1 MTAVRHTKISR
12 FLSFALRHHPEKLGL
27 QPDTGGWVD
36 VAALLHACKS
46 HAMALSLEELK
57 VVVVQ
62 NDKKRFSL
70 NTDCTL
76 IRANQGHS
84 ITVDLGLQPQQP
96 PTLLYHGTAA
106 RFLPAILK
114 KGIVKGRRQHV
125 HLSLDSTAAINVG
138 KRHGKPVVLKIDS
151 ARMHKDG
158 YVFYCSE
165 NGIWLTNNVP
175 VIYLSKNSPPF
186 SIPRVEVEE
195 FEPRE

>member
-1 MTAVRHTKISR
+1 MALSRHTKIST
-12 FLSFALRHHPEKLGL
+12 FLSFALRHHAEKFGL

-46 HAMALSLEELK
+46 HDMALSLEELK

-84 ITVDLGLQPQQP
+84 ITVDLGLQQQQP
-96 PTLLYHGTAA
+96 PFLLYHGTAE
-106 RFLPAILK
+106 RFLPSILK
-114 KGIVKGRRQHV
+114 RGIVKGRRQHV
-125 HLSLDSTAAINVG
+125 HLSLDSAAAINVG
-138 KRHGKPVVLKIDS
+138 IRHGKPVVLEINS

-165 NGIWLTNNVP
+165 NGIWLTNTVP
-175 VIYLSKNSPPF
+175 VAYFKVVP
-186 SIPRVEVEE
+186 
-195 FEPRE
+195 